1 MKNIKVSVIVPIY
14 NSEKYIR
21 TCLESLIKQTLK
33 PIEIILVN
41 DGSTDRSID
50 HIFDL
55 IEKYNFIRLI
65 EIENSGAAEA
75 RNKGLALARGNY
87 ISFVDSDDFV
97 HSTFLEKLYQE
108 AENKKLDIICGSFE
122 ATYKNKVSKKME
134 RNNELLRDG
143 VQEGIVLFKKQIQL
157 RNYIPMIWAYMY
169 RREFLTKN
177 SLWLSPKTI
186 HEDEEFT
193 PRVWNLAKRAKI
205 IETFEYIYQREHE
218 DSIIESRD
226 ESSVLDLENILIS
239 FMKYEE
245 NLSGKSKESFD
256 YALLYVLDHYVY
268 YGRMTKTLN
277 KLLIKGI
284 YSRLR
289 RAKILTFKQK
299 IKYFLIIKSTWL
311 YFLVQNYQE

>member
-21 TCLESLIKQTLK
+21 PCLESLIKQTLK

-134 RNNELLRDG
+134 RNNELF
-143 VQEGIVLFKKQIQL
+143 EGWSPR
-157 RNYIPMIWAYMY
+157 RN
-169 RREFLTKN
+169 N
-177 SLWLSPKTI
+177 
-186 HEDEEFT
+186 
-193 PRVWNLAKRAKI
+193 
-205 IETFEYIYQREHE
+205 TF
-218 DSIIESRD
+218 
-226 ESSVLDLENILIS
+226 
-239 FMKYEE
+239 
-245 NLSGKSKESFD
+245 
-256 YALLYVLDHYVY
+256 
-268 YGRMTKTLN
+268 
-277 KLLIKGI
+277 
-284 YSRLR
+284 
-289 RAKILTFKQK
+289 
-299 IKYFLIIKSTWL
+299 
-311 YFLVQNYQE
+311 

>member
-97 HSTFLEKLYQE
+97 HLLFLK
-108 AENKKLDIICGSFE
+108 NFIKKLKI
-122 ATYKNKVSKKME
+122 KN
-134 RNNELLRDG
+134 
-143 VQEGIVLFKKQIQL
+143 
-157 RNYIPMIWAYMY
+157 
-169 RREFLTKN
+169 
-177 SLWLSPKTI
+177 
-186 HEDEEFT
+186 
-193 PRVWNLAKRAKI
+193 
-205 IETFEYIYQREHE
+205 
-218 DSIIESRD
+218 
-226 ESSVLDLENILIS
+226 LIS
-239 FMKYEE
+239 FVEV
-245 NLSGKSKESFD
+245 SKQ
-256 YALLYVLDHYVY
+256 
-268 YGRMTKTLN
+268 
-277 KLLIKGI
+277 
-284 YSRLR
+284 
-289 RAKILTFKQK
+289 LTK
-299 IKYFLIIKSTWL
+299 IKFPRKWKEITN
-311 YFLVQNYQE
+311 F